1 MQLARPTVLVV
12 DDEPNQRRVLRIGLE
27 EAGFDVLEAAD
38 GREALEV
45 LDTTSAQLAVVDL
58 MMPDIDGVELTQ
70 RLRFRHPDVRVVL
83 TSAYHL
89 NPRQMERGRLDVVGF
104 LPKPF
109 ELSRLVAMLRTAL
122 DGSSEQVVAIR

>member
-1 MQLARPTVLVV
+1 MQPPRPTVLVV

-27 EAGFDVLEAAD
+27 EAGFEVLEAAD

-45 LDTTSAQLAVVDL
+45 LDVAAAQLAVVDL
-58 MMPDIDGVELTQ
+58 MMPDIDGVELTR
-70 RLRFRHPDVRVVL
+70 RLRFRHPEVRVVL

-109 ELSRLVAMLRTAL
+109 ELAQLVALLRSAL
-122 DGSSEQVVAIR
+122 DRSGERTLLAR